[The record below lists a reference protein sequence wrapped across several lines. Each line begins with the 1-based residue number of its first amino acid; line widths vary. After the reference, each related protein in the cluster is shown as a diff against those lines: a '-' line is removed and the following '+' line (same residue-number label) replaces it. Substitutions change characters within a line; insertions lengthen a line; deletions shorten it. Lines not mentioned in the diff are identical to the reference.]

1 MINHFLLLTI
11 SFCLYCN
18 TSFSQLDSVSV
29 SISFVTDST
38 LAMDTLIPSET
49 MKADIWV
56 NDTDFV
62 GKVMISVYDQS
73 NNRPM
78 ARVKYSHA
86 ELLQEGYISGNVL
99 SVPVG
104 YLDSTG
110 QYSVKV
116 QLQNFQLN
124 YLSPIEINYP

>member
-110 QYSVKV
+110 QYSVKL

>member
-29 SISFVTDST
+29 SVSFVTDST

-49 MKADIWV
+49 MKANIWV

-104 YLDSTG
+104 YLDSAG